1 MWSQKKKNQQFADET
16 WSGAP
21 GSAASTATTID
32 AKVRDRRATGTDRKV
47 H

>member
-1 MWSQKKKNQQFADET
+1 MWSQKKKKKQPTDET

-21 GSAASTATTID
+21 GSAASTATTIN
-32 AKVRDRRATGTDRKV
+32 AKVRDRRVTGTDRKV